1 MPQDSIFDMVNNV
14 EPLYRDLQGLY
25 AKWKREGAT
34 WSEKLARIEAL
45 ALAAHFAEAIENMP
59 GVQGRYS
66 KDDFAKAAD
75 EMLEEWKG
83 ENRPPVEK
91 KLQSIEAHREFM
103 TLNAHAWFDFMN
115 DLVKKMGR
123 PAFEKWLKEQVRG
136 WKGREKAIDMMAWN
150 DHNSTWFL
158 DYKNIMKTKKIEG
171 DPINADM
178 VFDSLMTMFDI
189 E

>member
-14 EPLYRDLQGLY
+14 ENLYNDLQGLY
-25 AKWKREGAT
+25 RKWKREGKD
-34 WSEKLARIEAL
+34 WSEKMARIEAV

-75 EMLEEWKG
+75 EMLEEWKS
-83 ENRPPVEK
+83 ENRPVVDR
-91 KLQSIEAHREFM
+91 KLKSVDRREQYM
-103 TLNAHAWFDFMN
+103 TLNAHAWYDYMN
-115 DLVKKMGR
+115 GLIKEMGR
-123 PAFEKWLKEQVRG
+123 EPFEKWLMEQVRG

-158 DYKNIMKTKKIEG
+158 DYSNIMKTKRIEG
-171 DPINADM
+171 DPITADM

-189 E
+189 